1 MQLKRI
7 LFISMVWLLAQR
19 SEAQQLGYKSFKL
32 EEDNEP
38 FKINTLYK
46 TTEGLFYAGTTN
58 GLYSFDGINFK
69 RINFANS
76 TKKDTV
82 TAIFQDNNK
91 GLWVGFKNGH
101 IAKKLNSQLQ
111 YFEPEEGTP
120 KSSITSFLQDRNNN
134 IWFSTNNEGIYYFAD
149 KHLYLIDTAD
159 GLSDTHIHAMAMA
172 TNGDVLAAT
181 DQGINCCTIDGS
193 KKTVKVIG
201 PKNGLPDYYVTS
213 IVSAGHDK
221 FWIGLQEKGVCLY
234 DHKTNQITVSSAA
247 LNWSFGQVNSMLVSQ
262 NYLWV
267 ATDEHGVLKQS
278 GINTPF
284 QKVPMGI
291 NAPTKVNNLL
301 QDNEGNIWMNTT
313 GELVATAGEK
323 LKLFPFYDKKTF
335 ETIHSV
341 LCDSHNN
348 FWVSTDGG
356 LIEFYRQNDSWAQK
370 QFRIAGMKART
381 DITSLYQDFYNNIWI
396 GTMGNGIFLLDP
408 STGRYRNLDE
418 NPLLKNASILSITG
432 KGKTVCAGGLE
443 GVAMIFELSASNTR
457 IEGRY
462 NYTNYNNI
470 INIGNNYIYNIF
482 KDSRGR
488 IWFGTDGKG
497 ITVLDNGKFTHYGL
511 ENGLKDDHIYSF
523 TEDKKGNIW
532 FNTEDAG
539 IYSFDGSSFVNYAS
553 ANGISDMKISTIKA
567 DPEGNI
573 VIVNKK
579 GIDVLNVATGSIG
592 YLNNKQGIG
601 EVNTELG
608 TVALDTS
615 GNVIF
620 CTATGIV
627 KYSPVEKTLNRP
639 RIIIENIQLF
649 LNDIDKNVPGNFN
662 HDENS
667 FTINFTGVY
676 YTNPEEVRYQYKLE
690 GLDSK
695 WIVTRDRNITFL
707 RLQPGKYTFHVRSS
721 LNEDFTGADEAIYE
735 FTIESPLWKRAWFII
750 LAVLIVGALIYW
762 YMKTREAQLKKM
774 QQLQQEKIQFQ
785 FQVLR
790 TQVNPHFLFNSFNT
804 LISTIEEN
812 PAMAV
817 GYVEQLSEF
826 FRNIVNYRDKD
837 IISLGEE
844 ISLMKTYFFLQQKR
858 YGNNLKIDIR
868 IPEDTKLATFIPPL
882 TLQLLLENAIKHN
895 AISKESPLNVEL
907 YIQQDKWLV
916 MRNNINPKLSREVS
930 SGMGLQNII
939 NRYNL
944 LSSEPVKINNDGV
957 NFTVILPT
965 LKQQ

>member
-1 MQLKRI
+1 MG
-7 LFISMVWLLAQR
+7 WLLLQHAHAQL
-19 SEAQQLGYKSFKL
+19 LGFKSFKL

-38 FKINTLYK
+38 FKINTLFK
-46 TTEGLFYAGTTN
+46 NAEGLIYAGTTN

-69 RINFANS
+69 RIDFSNS

-82 TAIFQDNNK
+82 TAIFQDNGK
-91 GLWVGFKNGH
+91 QLWVGFKNGH
-101 IAKKLNSQLQ
+101 IAKKINNRLE
-111 YFEPEEGTP
+111 YFEPEEGSP
-120 KSSITSFLQDRNNN
+120 KTSITAFLQDRENN
-134 IWFSTNNEGIYYFAD
+134 IWFSTNNEGIYYFAN

-159 GLSDTHIHAMAMA
+159 GLSDTHIHAMAIA
-172 TNGDVLAAT
+172 GNGDILAAT
-181 DQGINCCTIDGS
+181 DQGINCCSINGS
-193 KKTVKVIG
+193 KKTIKVIG

-213 IVSAGHDK
+213 IVPAGNDM
-221 FWIGLQEKGVCLY
+221 FWVGLQEKGVCLY
-234 DHKTNQITVSSAA
+234 NHKTDQISIPAAA
-247 LNWSFGQVNSMLVSQ
+247 LNWELGQVNSLLLAQ
-262 NYLWV
+262 NYLWI
-267 ATDEHGVLKQS
+267 ATDEHGLYKQATIS
-278 GINTPF
+278 EPFQPASFPINTP
-284 QKVPMGI
+284 
-291 NAPTKVNNLL
+291 AKVNNLL
-301 QDNEGNIWMNTT
+301 QDNEGNIWMNTA
-313 GELVATAGEK
+313 GELIATAGEK
-323 LKLFPFYDKKTF
+323 LKLYPFYDKKTF

-341 LCDSHNN
+341 LCDYRNN
-348 FWVSTDGG
+348 SWVSTEGG
-356 LIEFYRQNDSWAQK
+356 LIEYYWQNDNWTHK
-370 QFRIAGMKART
+370 QYRIAGMKAKT
-381 DITSLYQDFYNNIWI
+381 DITSLYQDPYHNIWI

-432 KGKTVCAGGLE
+432 KGNTVCAGGLE
-443 GVAMIFELSASNTR
+443 GVAMIFELSGANKS
-457 IEGRY
+457 IDSRY
-462 NYTNYNNI
+462 SYSNYNNI
-470 INIGNNYIYNIF
+470 INIGNNYIYYIF

-497 ITVLDNGKFTHYGL
+497 ITVLENGNFTHYGL
-511 ENGLKDDHIYSF
+511 ENGLKDNHIYSF

-532 FNTEDAG
+532 FNTDAG
-539 IYSFDGSSFVNYAS
+539 IYSFDGRSFVNYAA
-553 ANGISDMKISTIKA
+553 ANGISDIRISTIKA
-567 DPEGNI
+567 DPAGNI

-579 GIDVLNVATGSIG
+579 GIDVLNSATGSIA
-592 YLNNKQGIG
+592 YLNNKQGIA
-601 EVNTELG
+601 EVNTEVG
-608 TVALDTS
+608 TVTLDTS
-615 GNVIF
+615 GNVLF
-620 CTATGIV
+620 CTAGGMV

-639 RIIIENIQLF
+639 KIIIENVQLF
-649 LNDIDKNVPGNFN
+649 LNDIDKNVPGDFN

-676 YTNPEEVRYQYKLE
+676 YTNPDEVRYQYKLE

-721 LNEDFTGADEAIYE
+721 LNEDFTGADEATYN

-750 LAVLIVGALIYW
+750 LTVLIAGGLIYW
-762 YMKTREAQLKKM
+762 YMKTRERQLKKM

-790 TQVNPHFLFNSFNT
+790 NQVNPHFLFNSFNT

-812 PAMAV
+812 PTMAV

-837 IISLGEE
+837 VITLAEE
-844 ISLMKTYFFLQQKR
+844 ISLMQTYFFLQQKR
-858 YGNNLKIDIR
+858 YGANLKLDIR
-868 IPEDTKLATFIPPL
+868 IPEDTKIVTFIPPL
-882 TLQLLLENAIKHN
+882 TLQLLLENTIKHN

-907 YIQQDKWLV
+907 VVEGDKWLV
-916 MRNNINPKLSREVS
+916 MRNNINPKLSREAS

-944 LSSEPVKINNDGV
+944 LSSEPVKIENDG
-957 NFTVILPT
+957 NHFTVKLPT